1 LLLILLGYFSPERQN
16 VATSRQLSPSPR
28 QFLPPAC
35 EAGALAVMQGP
46 KIPGHSMLF
55 SSADEFVK
63 APRRA
68 VTVFGMAGV
77 GKTRLSN
84 MLRASKWFHYS
95 ADYRIGTRYMGEAIV
110 DNFKREAM
118 KVPFLAQL
126 LRSDSIYI
134 SSNITF
140 DNLDP
145 LSTYLGTPGNPD
157 KGGLPLAE
165 YQRRQ
170 EQHRVAEVA
179 ALQDVPHF
187 IERAKAL
194 YGYDDFIADTG
205 GSLIEV
211 IDPENPDDPV
221 VKTLAASAALL
232 YIRGTD
238 KDTAEL
244 VRRFR
249 QSPKPMYYRPPFLV
263 EKWAEYKLI
272 NGIVEDCDVDPL
284 GFGAWGFEA
293 LLHDRLPRYQALAD
307 NFGYVVEASD
317 LATVRDGDEF
327 IDLMAAAIE
336 KRMR

>member
-1 LLLILLGYFSPERQN
+1 
-16 VATSRQLSPSPR
+16 
-28 QFLPPAC
+28 
-35 EAGALAVMQGP
+35 
-46 KIPGHSMLF
+46 MLF
-55 SSADEFVK
+55 SSVDEFVK

-68 VTVFGMAGV
+68 ITVFGMAGV
-77 GKTRLSN
+77 GKTRLSA
-84 MLRASKWFHYS
+84 MLRASNWFHYS
-95 ADYRIGTRYMGEAIV
+95 ADYRIGTRYMGEYIV

-118 KVPFLAQL
+118 KNPFLAEL

-140 DNLDP
+140 ENLDP

-157 KGGLPLAE
+157 KGGLPLPE

-170 EQHRVAEVA
+170 EQHRSAEIE
-179 ALQDVPHF
+179 ALKDVPYF
-187 IERAKAL
+187 VERARAL

-211 IDPENPDDPV
+211 IDPTNADDPV
-221 VKTLAASAALL
+221 VRTLAASTALL
-232 YIRGTD
+232 YIRGTS
-238 KDTAEL
+238 KDATEL
-244 VRRFR
+244 VRRFK
-249 QSPKPMYYRPPFLV
+249 QSPKPMYYRPHFLV
-263 EKWAEYKLI
+263 QKWAEYKLI
-272 NGIVEDCDVDPL
+272 QGIHDDNDVDPA

-317 LATVRDGDEF
+317 LAIVRDGDEF
-327 IDLMAAAIE
+327 VDLVAAAIE

>member
-1 LLLILLGYFSPERQN
+1 
-16 VATSRQLSPSPR
+16 
-28 QFLPPAC
+28 
-35 EAGALAVMQGP
+35 
-46 KIPGHSMLF
+46 MLF
-55 SSADEFVK
+55 SSVDEFVK
-63 APRRA
+63 SPRRA

-84 MLRASKWFHYS
+84 MLRANSWFHYS
-95 ADYRIGTRYMGEAIV
+95 ADYRIGTRYMGEFIV

-126 LRSDSIYI
+126 LRTDSIYL

-145 LSTYLGTPGNPD
+145 LSTYLGRPGDTNR
-157 KGGLPLAE
+157 GGLPLEE

-170 EQHRVAEVA
+170 EQHRVAEIA
-179 ALQDVPHF
+179 ALGDVPYF

-194 YGYDDFIADTG
+194 YGYDNFIADTG

-211 IDPENPDDPV
+211 IDPNDPTDPV
-221 VKTLAASAALL
+221 IETLTRHTALL

-238 KDTAEL
+238 KDAAEL
-244 VRRFR
+244 IKRFKN
-249 QSPKPMYYRPPFLV
+249 SPKPMYYRPHFLV

-272 NGIVEDCDVDPL
+272 NGVIDDCDVDPA

-307 NFGYVVEASD
+307 RYGYVVEASD
-317 LATVRDGDEF
+317 LAIVRDGDEF
-327 IDLMAAAIE
+327 VDLMAASIE

>member
-1 LLLILLGYFSPERQN
+1 
-16 VATSRQLSPSPR
+16 
-28 QFLPPAC
+28 
-35 EAGALAVMQGP
+35 
-46 KIPGHSMLF
+46 MLF
-55 SSADEFVK
+55 KSADEFVQS
-63 APRRA
+63 PRRA

-77 GKTRLSN
+77 GKTRLSA
-84 MLRASKWFHYS
+84 MLRASNWFHYS

-118 KVPFLAQL
+118 KVPFLAGL

-134 SSNITF
+134 SSNLTF

-145 LSTYLGTPGNPD
+145 LSSYLGTPGDPD
-157 KGGLPLAE
+157 RGGLPLVE

-170 EQHRVAEVA
+170 EQHRIAEIA

-194 YGYDDFIADTG
+194 YGYQDFIADTG

-211 IDPENPDDPV
+211 IDPTDPNDPV
-221 VKTLAASAALL
+221 ISTLAGATTML
-232 YIRGTD
+232 YIRGTG
-238 KDTAEL
+238 KDAAEL
-244 VRRFR
+244 VRRFK
-249 QSPKPMYYRPPFLV
+249 QSPKPMYYQPQFLI

-272 NGIVEDCDVDPL
+272 NGIQQDCEVDPA

-307 NFGYVVEASD
+307 NFGYTVEASD
-317 LATVRDGDEF
+317 LAMVRDGDEF
-327 IDLMAAAIE
+327 IDLMAAAINQ
-336 KRMR
+336 RMR

>member
-1 LLLILLGYFSPERQN
+1 
-16 VATSRQLSPSPR
+16 
-28 QFLPPAC
+28 
-35 EAGALAVMQGP
+35 
-46 KIPGHSMLF
+46 MLF
-55 SSADEFVK
+55 NSVDEFVRS
-63 APRRA
+63 PCRA

-84 MLRASKWFHYS
+84 MLRASNWFHYS
-95 ADYRIGTRYMGEAIV
+95 ADYRIGTRYMGEFIV
-110 DNFKREAM
+110 DNFKAEAM
-118 KVPFLAQL
+118 KVPFLRDL

-170 EQHRVAEVA
+170 EQHRVAEIA
-179 ALQDVPHF
+179 ALQDVPYF
-187 IERAKAL
+187 VERAKSL
-194 YGYDDFIADTG
+194 YGYDNFIADTG

-211 IDPENPDDPV
+211 INPTDPEDVV
-221 VKTLAASAALL
+221 VKTLAASTALL
-232 YIRGTD
+232 YIRGTG
-238 KDTAEL
+238 KDAAEL
-244 VRRFR
+244 VRRFK
-249 QSPKPMYYRPPFLV
+249 QSPKPMYYRPHFLL

-272 NGIVEDCDVDPL
+272 NGIVDDCDVDPA

-317 LATVRDGDEF
+317 LAMVRDGDEF
-327 IDLMAAAIE
+327 VDLMAAAIE

>member
-1 LLLILLGYFSPERQN
+1 
-16 VATSRQLSPSPR
+16 
-28 QFLPPAC
+28 
-35 EAGALAVMQGP
+35 
-46 KIPGHSMLF
+46 MLF
-55 SSADEFVK
+55 SSVDEFVK

-84 MLRASKWFHYS
+84 MLRANHWFHYS
-95 ADYRIGTRYMGEAIV
+95 ADYRIGTRYMGEFIV

-126 LRSDSIYI
+126 LRTDSIYI

-145 LSTYLGTPGNPD
+145 LSTYLGTPGDPAR
-157 KGGLPLAE
+157 GGLPLEE

-179 ALQDVPHF
+179 ALCDVPYF
-187 IERAKAL
+187 IERAKTL

-211 IDPENPDDPV
+211 IDPADPEDPV
-221 VKTLAASAALL
+221 VRTLTASTALI

-238 KDTAEL
+238 KDATEL
-244 VRRFR
+244 VKRFKK
-249 QSPKPMYYRPPFLV
+249 SPKPMYYSPPFLV
-263 EKWAEYKLI
+263 EKWTEYKLMH
-272 NGIVEDCDVDPL
+272 GIIEDCDVDPA

-307 NFGYVVEASD
+307 NFGYAVEASD
-317 LATVRDGDEF
+317 LAMVRDGDEF
-327 IDLMAAAIE
+327 VDLVASAIE

>member
-1 LLLILLGYFSPERQN
+1 
-16 VATSRQLSPSPR
+16 
-28 QFLPPAC
+28 
-35 EAGALAVMQGP
+35 
-46 KIPGHSMLF
+46 MLF
-55 SSADEFVK
+55 SNADEFVK
-63 APRRA
+63 SSRRA

-95 ADYRIGTRYMGEAIV
+95 ADYRIGTRYMGEFIV

-118 KVPFLAQL
+118 KVPFLADL

-140 DNLDP
+140 NNLDP
-145 LSTYLGTPGNPD
+145 LSSYLGTPGDPD
-157 KGGLPLAE
+157 KGGLLLEE

-170 EQHRVAEVA
+170 EQHRIAEIA
-179 ALQDVPHF
+179 ALQDVPYF
-187 IERAKAL
+187 VERAKGL
-194 YGYDDFIADTG
+194 YGYDNFIADTG

-211 IDPENPDDPV
+211 IDPADPEDPV
-221 VKTLAASAALL
+221 IKTLSASTALL
-232 YIRGTD
+232 YIRGTG
-238 KDTAEL
+238 KDASEL
-244 VRRFR
+244 VRRFK
-249 QSPKPMYYRPPFLV
+249 QSPKPMYYRPPFLL

-272 NGIVEDCDVDPL
+272 NGIIEDRDVDPA

-317 LATVRDGDEF
+317 LAMVRDGDEF
-327 IDLMAAAIE
+327 VDLMATAIE

>member
-1 LLLILLGYFSPERQN
+1 
-16 VATSRQLSPSPR
+16 
-28 QFLPPAC
+28 
-35 EAGALAVMQGP
+35 
-46 KIPGHSMLF
+46 MLF
-55 SSADEFVK
+55 KSADDFVK
-63 APRRA
+63 AERRT

-84 MLRASKWFHYS
+84 MLRASRWFHYS
-95 ADYRIGTRYMGEAIV
+95 ADYRIGTRYMGEYIV

-118 KVPFLAQL
+118 KVPFLADL

-145 LSTYLGTPGNPD
+145 LSSYLGTPGNPD

-170 EQHRVAEVA
+170 EQHRVAEIA
-179 ALQDVPHF
+179 ALQDVPYF
-187 IERAKAL
+187 IERAKEL

-211 IDPENPDDPV
+211 IDPANPEDPV
-221 VKTLAASAALL
+221 IKTLAASTALL

-238 KDTAEL
+238 KDAAEL
-244 VRRFR
+244 VRRFKK
-249 QSPKPMYYRPPFLV
+249 SPKPMYYQPPFLV
-263 EKWAEYKLI
+263 EKWAEYKAL
-272 NGIVEDCDVDPL
+272 NKVAEDCDVDPA

-293 LLHDRLPRYQALAD
+293 LLHDRLPRYQMLAD

-327 IDLMAAAIE
+327 VDLVASAIE